1 MKINNFCKLTFS
13 FLVCALPLG
22 VNAQMGNAAQ
32 DTMNMT
38 NSSQMSAMSSNGM
51 NTANSPQMGGMAPG
65 TMNSSNSQMGNMAP
79 AMNPSQMDNMQSD
92 MMNAATPPQVGSMAP
107 DFTLKTL
114 DDQSVRLADLTAT
127 SDVVLV
133 VLRGWPGYQ
142 CPFCTRQA
150 HDFVGNA
157 DKLKAAGVQ
166 VVMVYPG
173 QADALKAHATEFL
186 QDKNWPS
193 DFLFVLDP
201 DYSFT
206 KSYGLRWDAPHE
218 TAYPSTFI
226 IGKDGKITF
235 AHVSKKHGDRVGSDM
250 VLKALNAGMMKGDM
264 TKPGM

>member
-1 MKINNFCKLTFS
+1 MKKTVKLLS
-13 FLVCALPLG
+13 FAILACAFPLAM
-22 VNAQMGNAAQ
+22 NAQMTDTAQ
-32 DTMNMT
+32 DTMTMT
-38 NSSQMSAMSSNGM
+38 
-51 NTANSPQMGGMAPG
+51 NSPQMGGMSSNGMNIANSSQMG
-65 TMNSSNSQMGNMAP
+65 NMATDSMNSANSQMGNMAP
-79 AMNPSQMDNMQSD
+79 AMNTSKMDNMASD
-92 MMNAATPPQVGSMAP
+92 MMNAAAPPQVGSMAP

-114 DDQSVRLADLTAT
+114 DDQSVRLSDLTAT

-150 HDFVGNA
+150 HDFVSNA

-173 QADALKAHATEFL
+173 PADGLMAHGTAFL
-186 QDKNWPS
+186 QDKDWPNG
-193 DFLFVLDP
+193 FFFVLDP

-206 KSYGLRWDAPHE
+206 KSYGLRWDAPRE

-226 IGKDGKITF
+226 IGKGGKVTF
-235 AHVSKKHGDRVGSDM
+235 AHVSKKHGDRVSSDT
-250 VLKALNAGMMKGDM
+250 VLKELNAGM